1 MRHPPLAQLSHYRR
15 FARHRELFR
24 PPAIDPET
32 ETLARRERQIH
43 QVHAKTFSGLM
54 IL

>member
-1 MRHPPLAQLSHYRR
+1 MRHPPSSQLTHHGR

-24 PPAIDPET
+24 PPAINAD
-32 ETLARRERQIH
+32 
-43 QVHAKTFSGLM
+43 AKTFARGKGKINKIQFEPLSGSM